1 MPLYEFNDKE
11 TGESVGELHLTIEK
25 MEEFLEMNP
34 NLCVKPGILR
44 FAQCK
49 TAESF
54 PSYPEIDNQTRTSE
68 EKGDDYKPA
77 DPASWN
83 DSKPE
88 DYQTGIKIT
97 DKRKHKIS
105 HFDEDIKKYGKITGA
120 PSFRDS
126 DPHAKIDFD
135 GPVTLDEFELQEK
148 LEDERNP
155 RNKFDKELAGTS
167 KNPIAAD
174 QMPDD
179 ILMPWEKGFVKQNKE
194 RYTQQ
199 AYEDQ
204 KRYHEDQMETYD
216 NTNTEE

>member
-1 MPLYEFNDKE
+1 MRKWKSSRDESKSLCE
-11 TGESVGELHLTIEK
+11 TWHSSFCSVQIS
-25 MEEFLEMNP
+25 
-34 NLCVKPGILR
+34 R
-44 FAQCK
+44 
-49 TAESF
+49 SF
-54 PSYPEIDNQTRTSE
+54 PSYPEIDNQTRTNE

-105 HFDEDIKKYGKITGA
+105 HFDEDIKKYGRITGA
-120 PSFRDS
+120 PAFRDS

-135 GPVTLDEFELQEK
+135 GPVTLDEFEMQVK
-148 LEDERNP
+148 MEDERNP

-167 KNPIAAD
+167 QNPIAAD

-179 ILMPWEKGFVKQNKE
+179 VLMPWEKDLLNK
-194 RYTQQ
+194 TKNVTPNKL
-199 AYEDQ
+199 YEDQ
-204 KRYHEDQMETYD
+204 KRYHEDQMQTYD